1 MAISPNLSSIRALAM
16 TSEYP
21 QLVAMLPEFELKD
34 VPIDKLTKMETYPP
48 TWVVQVNLSPVGN
61 LFDTLMDRNF
71 AIMTRIDSYE
81 PYTLNVRTK
90 YTYCWA
96 KYGYATG
103 KFKYFDS
110 MEDAVINMKTKYR
123 MGVKT

>member
-16 TSEYP
+16 ASEIP
-21 QLVAMLPEFELKD
+21 QLVSMLPEFELKD
-34 VPIDKLTKMETYPP
+34 VPIDKLYKMETYPP
-48 TWVVQVNLSPVGN
+48 TWVVHVNTIPNGN
-61 LFDTLMDRNF
+61 LFDSINDRNF

-96 KYGYATG
+96 RYGYATG
-103 KFKYFDS
+103 KSKYFDS

>member
-1 MAISPNLSSIRALAM
+1 MATSPNLSSIRALAM
-16 TSEYP
+16 ASEIP
-21 QLVAMLPEFELKD
+21 QLVSMLSEFEVKD
-34 VPIDKLTKMETYPP
+34 VPIDRLYKMETYPP
-48 TWVVQVNLSPVGN
+48 TWVVHVNLSPVGN
-61 LFDTLMDRNF
+61 LFDTLMDKNF

>member
-16 TSEYP
+16 ASEIP
-21 QLVAMLPEFELKD
+21 QLVSMLSEFKVSEMHKD
-34 VPIDKLTKMETYPP
+34 KIALMVISP
-48 TWVVQVNLSPVGN
+48 TWAVYVNTIPNGNN
-61 LFDTLMDRNF
+61 LFDHVTDRNI